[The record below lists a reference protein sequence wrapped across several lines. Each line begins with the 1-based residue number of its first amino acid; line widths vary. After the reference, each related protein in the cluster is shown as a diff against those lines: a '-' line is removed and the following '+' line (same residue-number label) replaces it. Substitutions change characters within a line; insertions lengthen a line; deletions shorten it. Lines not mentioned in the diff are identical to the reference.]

1 MTEVLTAGS
10 PRDSFREIRTGGS
23 LLRSDAR
30 DVMTLLYTDDMKGR
44 NHNDGIDEETTVFEH
59 R

>member
-1 MTEVLTAGS
+1 MTEVQTVGS

-44 NHNDGIDEETTVFEH
+44 NHNDGIDEEIPVFEH
-59 R
+59 G